1 MPLLIL
7 YTWVP
12 PLKNILK
19 KSRSCPIVI
28 NIYAFPPKVF
38 FLLLQLIRH
47 NGSYELLSSLCVRKL
62 LWLYLLLWN
71 HYTLQP
77 SLVGMFI
84 GRISAKFMYSVPI
97 ENSTWLQGP
106 LIFLEMLS
114 FSDIVGM
121 FIRSEMKDHKQKYS
135 FPCQSV
141 WPWQYLLSCLLNIS
155 PLTHQTLTGYGNKMC
170 IIHFLILVHLVL
182 ITLFTHNASLWT
194 DYKILHLCERD
205 L

>member
-1 MPLLIL
+1 MIFRFSWCL
-7 YTWVP
+7 YWHFTHEYP
-12 PLKNILK
+12 PLKNIFK
-19 KSRSCPIVI
+19 KRRSCQIVI

-84 GRISAKFMYSVPI
+84 GRIAAKFMYSVPI

-121 FIRSEMKDHKQKYS
+121 FIRSEMIL
-135 FPCQSV
+135 
-141 WPWQYLLSCLLNIS
+141 YLCRTI
-155 PLTHQTLTGYGNKMC
+155 NKN
-170 IIHFLILVHLVL
+170 IHFLVSQYGHDNIFYLV
-182 ITLFTHNASLWT
+182 
-194 DYKILHLCERD
+194 C
-205 L
+205 